1 MSSPGPWGTVLHSVP
16 KPGWGHYDLW
26 KERWLSPYTPLHFQ
40 LRYSLGKEN
49 GMIVLE
55 GERGGN
61 RRYLLPILSNSN
73 LHQPMFG
80 KIMVPWLFSDS
91 EQSAS
96 TILPITQ
103 SWELELPH
111 MWPCSHMHV
120 PIDWLRIT
128 SYTSHTKAIL
138 SAGHAF
144 EFLVLG
150 YSGPLSRLHFLSCL
164 FCNQDISSKCLSI
177 VPSVIIFRT
186 TFFLF

>member
-16 KPGWGHYDLW
+16 KAGWGHYDVW
-26 KERWLSPYTPLHFQ
+26 RERWLSPYTPLHFQ

-61 RRYLLPILSNSN
+61 RGYLLPILSNSN

-80 KIMVPWLFSDS
+80 KIIVPWLFSDS

-96 TILPITQ
+96 TIFPITQ

-120 PIDWLRIT
+120 PIDWHKDNKLHCTHEGQLVSWTCIWISSIRMLW
-128 SYTSHTKAIL
+128 SPKPSSFLIL
-138 SAGHAF
+138 S
-144 EFLVLG
+144 LL
-150 YSGPLSRLHFLSCL
+150 
-164 FCNQDISSKCLSI
+164 
-177 VPSVIIFRT
+177 
-186 TFFLF
+186 